1 MNSKDLSSSVI
12 ILKNITG
19 AKIVKET
26 HISYAV
32 IGDEYVYK
40 IKKPVDFGFLDYRLA
55 KSRKMY
61 SILEKD
67 LKIGDFVVIQ
77 KAGDVIPE
85 VVEVKKEKR
94 TGEETPFQMPNICPV
109 CGALAVREE
118 GEAATRC
125 IGIECPAKQYRN
137 IIHFASREAMDI
149 KGLGDS
155 IIEELLN
162 RNLIKNIADIY
173 ELTLE
178 DVASLKKNGKK
189 FASNLIESINDSKN
203 NDLYRVITGL
213 GIRNIGVK
221 AAKSLAK
228 NYKTIDNLMRSK

>member
-67 LKIGDFVVIQ
+67 LNDRFSKDIYLEVLKIVRQNEKDFALVPVESSLTAIEYVLKMKRIKDEDFLQ
-77 KAGDVIPE
+77 KRIEDGLITFDDMYRIGSQVALLFKNLEPAPKDEEFDTHFDVI
-85 VVEVKKEKR
+85 K
-94 TGEETPFQMPNICPV
+94 C
-109 CGALAVREE
+109 C
-118 GEAATRC
+118 
-125 IGIECPAKQYRN
+125 
-137 IIHFASREAMDI
+137 
-149 KGLGDS
+149 
-155 IIEELLN
+155 
-162 RNLIKNIADIY
+162 
-173 ELTLE
+173 
-178 DVASLKKNGKK
+178 
-189 FASNLIESINDSKN
+189 
-203 NDLYRVITGL
+203 
-213 GIRNIGVK
+213 
-221 AAKSLAK
+221 
-228 NYKTIDNLMRSK
+228 